1 MSQLPAG
8 ILGNAEAGPGP
19 STMAQAAATGPVP
32 PPMNTVVVPTD
43 PEERAA
49 LLIEKESQLAQVVD
63 RHDDM
68 VR

>member
-1 MSQLPAG
+1 
-8 ILGNAEAGPGP
+8 
-19 STMAQAAATGPVP
+19 
-32 PPMNTVVVPTD
+32 MNTVVVPTD